1 MDQVINLLKEAQY
14 GFLATVDHGK
24 PRVRPFGFMFAEDGK
39 LYFCTND
46 QKDVYRQLCG
56 CPHVEYSATSGEM
69 VTARVTGEVTFTEDM
84 DMKQKAIDASPLV
97 KQIYRTADNPIFKVF
112 YIEHGTAVVSDFSGQ
127 PPRMIQF

>member
-56 CPHVEYSATSGEM
+56 CRLS
-69 VTARVTGEVTFTEDM
+69 
-84 DMKQKAIDASPLV
+84 
-97 KQIYRTADNPIFKVF
+97 
-112 YIEHGTAVVSDFSGQ
+112 
-127 PPRMIQF
+127 